1 VTSSIPSM
9 ELAAA
14 QALWNPDTVYLNTA
28 SYGLPPRPAV
38 DALTAAQDEW
48 RHGRTSWEK
57 WGDATE
63 ISRGVFAELVGAS
76 VEDIAI
82 GTTVSEFTGMIA
94 NSLPEGAHVLVP
106 DMEFTSNLFPY
117 FTHSDR
123 GVTVETVPAAD
134 LPGAIGPS
142 TTAVAFSAVQ
152 SSSGEVADLSA
163 IETAAAKHDALTIV
177 DGTQGCGWLP
187 LDATRFDFFVV
198 HGYKWL
204 MSPRGTSF
212 LYVNP
217 EQRKRIRPLSA
228 GWYAGENVHDSYYGP
243 PLRLAESARRFDRSP
258 VWFSWVGTQPSL
270 ELIRN
275 VGIEAIHAH
284 NVRLANLFRAEMHLE
299 PGNSAIVSVETS
311 VESHEL
317 EKEGIQAA
325 SRAGNLRLSFHIY
338 NTESDVETLLKAVA
352 R

>member
-1 VTSSIPSM
+1 M

-14 QALWNPDTVYLNTA
+14 QALWEPDTVYLNTA
-28 SYGLPPRPAV
+28 SYGLPPRPAFEAMAA
-38 DALTAAQDEW
+38 ALDDW
-48 RHGRTSWEK
+48 RHGRTSWEV

-63 ISRGVFAELVGAS
+63 VSREVFAALVGAG

-94 NSLPEGAHVLVP
+94 NSLPDGAHVVVP

-123 GVTVETVPAAD
+123 GVTVETVPPSRVA
-134 LPGAIGPS
+134 GAIGPS

-152 SSSGEVADLSA
+152 SSSGEVADFDA
-163 IETAAAKHDALTIV
+163 IEKAAAKHDVLTIV
-177 DGTQGCGWLP
+177 DATQGCGWLP

-217 EQRKRIRPLSA
+217 ALRERIRPVSA
-228 GWYAGENVHDSYYGP
+228 GWYAGEDVHSSYYGP

-270 ELIRN
+270 ELIRS
-275 VGIEAIHAH
+275 VGVEAIHAH
-284 NVRLANLFRAEMHLE
+284 NLRLANLFRAEMRLE
-299 PGNSAIVSVETS
+299 PSNSAIVSVETTG
-311 VESHEL
+311 ESPKL
-317 EKEGIQAA
+317 EEAGIQAA
-325 SRAGNLRLSFHIY
+325 SRAGNLRVSFHIY
-338 NTESDVETLLKAVA
+338 NTETDVEVLLKAIA

>member
-1 VTSSIPSM
+1 M

-14 QALWNPDTVYLNTA
+14 QALWEPDTVYLNTA

-38 DALTAAQDEW
+38 EALIAALDDW
-48 RHGRTSWEK
+48 RHGRTSWER

-63 ISRGVFAELVGAS
+63 VSRGIFAELVGAS

-82 GTTVSEFTGMIA
+82 GATVSEFTGMIA
-94 NSLPEGAHVLVP
+94 SSLPDGAHVVVP

-117 FTHSDR
+117 FTHPDR
-123 GVTVETVPAAD
+123 GVTVEAVSSAN

-152 SSSGEVADLSA
+152 SSSGEVADLDA
-163 IETAAAKHDALTIV
+163 IEAAAAEHDALTIV

-187 LDATRFDFFVV
+187 IDATRFDFFVV

-204 MSPRGTSF
+204 MSPRGTAF

-217 EQRKRIRPLSA
+217 EQRERVKPLSA
-228 GWYAGENVHDSYYGP
+228 GWYAGEDVHASYYGP
-243 PLRLAESARRFDRSP
+243 PLRLAESARRFDHSP
-258 VWFSWVGTQPSL
+258 AWFSWVGTQPSL
-270 ELIRN
+270 ELIRS
-275 VGIEAIHAH
+275 VGVEAIHGH
-284 NVRLANLFRAEMHLE
+284 NVGLANLFRAEMHLE
-299 PGNSAIVSVETS
+299 PSNSAIASVRAAIDS
-311 VESHEL
+311 GVLES
-317 EKEGIQAA
+317 KGILAA
-325 SRAGNLRLSFHIY
+325 SRAGSLRVSFHIY
-338 NTESDVETLLKAVA
+338 NTETDVEDLLKAIA

>member
-1 VTSSIPSM
+1 M

-14 QALWNPDTVYLNTA
+14 QALWEPDTAYLNTA

-38 DALTAAQDEW
+38 EAVIAALDDW
-48 RHGRTSWEK
+48 RHGRTSWER
-57 WGDATE
+57 WGSSTE
-63 ISRGVFAELVGAS
+63 VSRGIFAELVGAS

-82 GTTVSEFTGMIA
+82 GSTVSEFTGMIA
-94 NSLPEGAHVLVP
+94 NSLPDGAHVVVP

-123 GVTVETVPAAD
+123 GVTVETVPSTS
-134 LPGAIGPS
+134 LPEAIGSS

-152 SSSGEVADLSA
+152 SSSGEVADLDA
-163 IETAAAKHDALTIV
+163 IEAAAAKHDVLTIV

-187 LDATRFDFFVV
+187 VDATRFDFFVV

-204 MSPRGTSF
+204 MSPRGTAF

-217 EQRKRIRPLSA
+217 EQREGVRPVSA
-228 GWYAGENVHDSYYGP
+228 GWYAGEDVHDSYYGP

-258 VWFSWVGTQPSL
+258 AWFSWVGTQPSL
-270 ELIRN
+270 ESICN
-275 VGIEAIHAH
+275 VGVEAIHAH
-284 NVRLANLFRAEMHLE
+284 NLRLANLFRTEMNLE
-299 PGNSAIVSVETS
+299 PSNSAIVSVEIP
-311 VESHEL
+311 VESAEL
-317 EKEGIQAA
+317 ERKGIQAA
-325 SRAGNLRLSFHIY
+325 SRAGNLRVSFHIY
-338 NTESDVETLLKAVA
+338 NTETDVEVLLKAIA